1 MKKLTAAL
9 LCGAML
15 LTGCSE
21 KKPEDTQAHTRDL
34 FAMDTF
40 MTMKA
45 YGDNAEQGLS
55 AAAEEIT
62 TLEKLLAVTDE
73 NSDISRINNSSG
85 KPVEVSEDTAAIL
98 SAGISYGDLTGGALD
113 ITVYPVLREWGF
125 TTGEYRI
132 PESGE
137 LKELLERVDYKQVR
151 VEDGR
156 VTLPGDFMVDA
167 GSLAKGYTSD
177 KVIGIL
183 RDSGVE
189 SAVVS
194 LGGNVQTLGKKPDGS
209 QWKVAVKD
217 PFAPE
222 KEMCIVSIDEK
233 AVITSGSYE
242 RNFTGE
248 DGNNYWH
255 IIDPSDGRPADNG
268 LVSVTVIG
276 DSGLMCD
283 ALSTAI
289 FVCGT
294 EGAEELWRQQ
304 QDFDLILVTDDHRL
318 LITEG
323 IEDSF
328 TNIGSMETEVLRLDK
343 TS

>member
-21 KKPEDTQAHTRDL
+21 KKPEDSQAHTRDL

-242 RNFTGE
+242 RYFTGE

-283 ALSTAI
+283 ALSTAL

>member
-21 KKPEDTQAHTRDL
+21 KKPEDSQAHTRDL

-242 RNFTGE
+242 RYFTGE

-276 DSGLMCD
+276 DIGLMCD
-283 ALSTAI
+283 ALSTAL